1 MRDMLYL
8 TERTHRKMS
17 EQVNSVVYFCVILFK
32 THQRDTATEKEF
44 DIILQ
49 LLAKVTNINNY
60 L

>member
-8 TERTHRKMS
+8 TERTHRKMP

-32 THQRDTATEKEF
+32 THQRDTVTEQEF